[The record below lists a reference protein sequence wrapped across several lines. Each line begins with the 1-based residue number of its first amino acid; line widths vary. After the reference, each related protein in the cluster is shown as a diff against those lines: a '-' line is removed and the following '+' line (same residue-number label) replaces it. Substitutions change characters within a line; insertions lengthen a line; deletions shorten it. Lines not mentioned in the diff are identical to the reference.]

1 MEQKDSLNQINEN
14 LFFGKRNGKFIEI
27 GAGSKG
33 IATEFFEKELGWT
46 GILVEPNPVSYQKL
60 CKMRPNSRIINAPI
74 SIYPTVMFHSYYG
87 DSADMSAIEETVND
101 DIAVVYYND
110 EIIINEKKII
120 DELETT
126 CLTDIIH
133 QPYDF
138 MVIDTN
144 GHELEVIQSWDFS
157 QPIQYILFHSRNM
170 EQTRLNEC
178 ECILKKN
185 NYSFVDCVLIENTH
199 LDVYKQEPHTTCTL
213 M

>member
-1 MEQKDSLNQINEN
+1 MEQKDRLNQINEN
-14 LFFGKRNGKFIEI
+14 LFFGKRGGLFIEI
-27 GAGSKG
+27 GAGSNG
-33 IATEFFEKELGWT
+33 IATELFENELGWT

-60 CKMRPNSRIINAPI
+60 VQKRRNSRIINTPI

-101 DIAVVYYND
+101 DIATVYYND
-110 EIIINEKKII
+110 EIIINEKKMI
-120 DELETT
+120 DELETK

-144 GHELEVIQSWDFS
+144 GHELEVLQSWDFS
-157 QPIQYILFHSRNM
+157 QSIQYIIFYTKTMEESR
-170 EQTRLNEC
+170 LDEC
-178 ECILKKN
+178 ETVLKIN
-185 NYSFVDCVLIENTH
+185 NYILVDRVLIDNKMFDVWKKEAPTSCVL
-199 LDVYKQEPHTTCTL
+199 